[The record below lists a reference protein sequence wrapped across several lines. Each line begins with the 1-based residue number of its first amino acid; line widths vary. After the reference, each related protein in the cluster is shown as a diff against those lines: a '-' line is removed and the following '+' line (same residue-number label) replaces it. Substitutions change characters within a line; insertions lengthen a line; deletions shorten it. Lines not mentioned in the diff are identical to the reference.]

1 MGRALRGGNGEAE
14 RPDPERQDPERQE
27 SGHSAMGEQQRRTL
41 RRAVRL
47 EWITI
52 AWMTGT
58 VVLVG
63 LVAGQSQAMRAAW
76 AEDAL
81 SLLPPVAFLVATRF
95 IRRPRSREHPYGHHR
110 AIGVAHLVAALAL
123 LGMGT
128 YLAVS
133 SAITLI
139 TAERPPVGLVV
150 LLGQPLWAGWLM
162 IAVMAVTSIGP
173 VILGRMKKKLAEDL
187 HDKVLSAD
195 GDMGAADWKTAIS
208 TIVGVLGIGIGWWWA
223 DAVAAIIVSISI
235 VKDGVHNLWS
245 AIAGLTDTEARTVDD
260 SEPHPLT
267 LEVEQLAMAE
277 PWVGDAAARVRDLG
291 HLFHVELFVAP
302 HRGATPD
309 LDRLDALQRAVSEL
323 DWKLHDVVVVPVR
336 ELPISQTFRSTLRD

>member
-1 MGRALRGGNGEAE
+1 MGRGDRSWNSGANRPGNAQ
-14 RPDPERQDPERQE
+14 PE
-27 SGHSAMGEQQRRTL
+27 SGHSAMGEDQRLAL

-52 AWMTGT
+52 AWMGGT

-63 LVAGQSQAMRAAW
+63 IVAGQSQAMRAAW

-81 SLLPPVAFLVATRF
+81 SLLPPIAFLVATRF
-95 IRRPRSREHPYGHHR
+95 IRRPRSRGHPYGHHR

-123 LGMGT
+123 LGMGS

-133 SAITLI
+133 SALGLI
-139 TAERPPVGLVV
+139 RVERPPVGLTV
-150 LLGQPLWAGWLM
+150 LLGQPIWAGWLM
-162 IAVMAVTSIGP
+162 IAVMVITSPGP
-173 VILGRMKKKLAEDL
+173 VVLGRMKRKLAEDL
-187 HDKVLSAD
+187 HDKVLIAD
-195 GDMGAADWKTAIS
+195 GDMGSADWKTAVA
-208 TIVGVLGIGIGWWWA
+208 TVVGVLGIGIGWWWA

-260 SEPHPLT
+260 SAPHPLT
-267 LEVEQLAMAE
+267 LQVEQQALAE
-277 PWVGDAAARVRDLG
+277 PWVADAAARMRDLG

-302 HRGATPD
+302 HPGAWPTAD
-309 LDRLDALQRAVSEL
+309 QLDALHQAVSEL

-336 ELPISQTFRSTLRD
+336 VLPEAQTFRSTLRD

>member
-1 MGRALRGGNGEAE
+1 MQRHERAGSTG
-14 RPDPERQDPERQE
+14 DPQSAD
-27 SGHSAMGEQQRRTL
+27 GHRAMGEQQRQNL
-41 RRAVRL
+41 RRAIRL

-63 LVAGQSQAMRAAW
+63 LVAGQSQAMQAAW

-81 SLLPPVAFLVATRF
+81 SLLPPIAFLVATRF
-95 IRRPRSREHPYGHHR
+95 IRRPRSRTHPYGHHR
-110 AIGVAHLVAALAL
+110 AIGVAHMVAALAL

-128 YLAVS
+128 YLAIS
-133 SAITLI
+133 SAMGLI
-139 TAERPPVGLVV
+139 RVERPPVGLTVV
-150 LLGQPLWAGWLM
+150 LGQPIWAGWLM
-162 IAVMAVTSIGP
+162 IAVMVITSPGP
-173 VILGRMKKKLAEDL
+173 VVLGRMKKKLAVDL

-195 GDMGAADWKTAIS
+195 GDMGSADWRTAIA
-208 TIVGVLGIGIGWWWA
+208 TVVGVLGIGIGWWWA

-245 AIAGLTDTEARTVDD
+245 AITDLTDTEARTVDD

-267 LEVEQLAMAE
+267 LEVEQLAMKE
-277 PWVGDAAARVRDLG
+277 PWVVDAAARVRDLG
-291 HLFHVELFVAP
+291 HLFHVELFVVP
-302 HRGATPD
+302 FRGATPD
-309 LDRLDALQRAVSEL
+309 LHQLNALRRSVSEL
-323 DWKLHDVVVVPVR
+323 DWKLHDVVVAPVR